1 MVKKL
6 KAMANKS
13 RGDSQLAGAVK
24 ESAHEIWLA
33 GLGAFAKAQEE
44 GQKVFKALVREGSSM
59 QQRTMKATEEKVS
72 DVTGRVNDVTSKVSQ
87 VAAGLQKQATGT
99 WDKLEG
105 VFEARVQRALN
116 RLSVPTNRE
125 INALA
130 KRVEELSRNVA
141 SATRAKPARKAPVK
155 RAKSAKKV
163 AKRLRLREESNAGPW
178 RKKALYRPLLR
189 RRCEYRSGRHEV
201 PDDVGGAAAPGCGSR
216 RSRYSLK
223 MERKPPR
230 RTRERILDV
239 ALRLFN
245 DFGEPNVNTTLISEE
260 MKISPGN
267 LYYHFKN
274 KDDIINCIFQ
284 EFEREMDQLLAVP
297 TGRSANVEDAWLF
310 LHLLFEQIWKYRFFY
325 RDLNNLLAN
334 NRTLE
339 IKFKELLNE
348 KVQVARRLCEGLQSA
363 GELSANPREL
373 EALATNMVVVATYW
387 LSYSYVLDPRR
398 SNEPAVVGEALQR
411 GCYQTMALTAPY
423 LRGDA
428 RALFEKLA
436 VEYLGN

>member
-1 MVKKL
+1 MD
-6 KAMANKS
+6 
-13 RGDSQLAGAVK
+13 R
-24 ESAHEIWLA
+24 
-33 GLGAFAKAQEE
+33 
-44 GQKVFKALVREGSSM
+44 
-59 QQRTMKATEEKVS
+59 
-72 DVTGRVNDVTSKVSQ
+72 
-87 VAAGLQKQATGT
+87 KQ
-99 WDKLEG
+99 
-105 VFEARVQRALN
+105 
-116 RLSVPTNRE
+116 
-125 INALA
+125 
-130 KRVEELSRNVA
+130 
-141 SATRAKPARKAPVK
+141 
-155 RAKSAKKV
+155 
-163 AKRLRLREESNAGPW
+163 
-178 RKKALYRPLLR
+178 
-189 RRCEYRSGRHEV
+189 
-201 PDDVGGAAAPGCGSR
+201 
-216 RSRYSLK
+216 
-223 MERKPPR
+223 PR

-284 EFEREMDQLLAVP
+284 DFEREMDQLLAVP

-339 IKFKELLNE
+339 IKFKQLLNE

-363 GELSANPREL
+363 GDLSADPREI

-387 LSYSYVLDPRR
+387 LSFSYVLDPRR
-398 SNEPAVVGEALQR
+398 SNEPAVAGAALQR

-423 LRGDA
+423 LSGKS

-436 VEYLGN
+436 SEYLSD

>member
-1 MVKKL
+1 M
-6 KAMANKS
+6 N
-13 RGDSQLAGAVK
+13 
-24 ESAHEIWLA
+24 
-33 GLGAFAKAQEE
+33 
-44 GQKVFKALVREGSSM
+44 
-59 QQRTMKATEEKVS
+59 
-72 DVTGRVNDVTSKVSQ
+72 
-87 VAAGLQKQATGT
+87 
-99 WDKLEG
+99 
-105 VFEARVQRALN
+105 
-116 RLSVPTNRE
+116 
-125 INALA
+125 
-130 KRVEELSRNVA
+130 
-141 SATRAKPARKAPVK
+141 
-155 RAKSAKKV
+155 
-163 AKRLRLREESNAGPW
+163 
-178 RKKALYRPLLR
+178 
-189 RRCEYRSGRHEV
+189 
-201 PDDVGGAAAPGCGSR
+201 
-216 RSRYSLK
+216 
-223 MERKPPR
+223 RKPPR

-284 EFEREMDQLLAVP
+284 QFEKEINQLLGVP
-297 TGRSANVEDAWLF
+297 TGRSADVEDAWLF

-363 GELSANPREL
+363 DQLTANSREI

-387 LSYSYVLDPRR
+387 LSFAYVLDPRR
-398 SNEPAVVGEALQR
+398 SNEPAVVVAALQR
-411 GCYQTMALTAPY
+411 GCYQTMALTSPY
-423 LRGDA
+423 LSGNA

-436 VEYLGN
+436 GEYLPD